1 MRTDAMGPG
10 ALLLALLLAASPG
23 SPAAAQ
29 EAAATDASPAGRVVT
44 GDRTVEAGT
53 EVEDIVVV
61 GGHLRVLGT
70 VRGDAVVVGGD
81 LIMEESGSVLG
92 DAVVTGGRIVD
103 QGGQILGEMRT
114 LDAAAGTAAR
124 SARRAAAEGATA
136 AETGRQ
142 AARAAREAAR
152 EARDLAREERSSVR
166 GERETRRPERRARS
180 WFDPIQRGLAG
191 VISTLALG
199 LVLGGIGAILIF
211 YGRPYLETVSDTIR
225 GSTLRSGG
233 VGLAASFLVFP
244 AFVVLVVALA
254 VSIIGIPVLLLAVPL
269 YPLAI
274 AAAVTFG
281 LLAAAHAI
289 GERTA
294 DQRRDGLDLRYR
306 NSYAYLFT
314 GLGMLLAPLVAA
326 YLVGMTGFLGFIGTL
341 IRVVTWVAIWA
352 AATVGFG
359 AVILSRAGTRRTFVA
374 APPEVEFDEDILFAR
389 DASARRPHV

>member
-29 EAAATDASPAGRVVT
+29 EAAETGASPAGRVVT
-44 GDRTVEAGT
+44 GDRTVEAGA

-81 LIMEESGSVLG
+81 LILEESGSVLG

-103 QGGQILGEMRT
+103 QGGRILGEMRT

-136 AETGRQ
+136 AQTGRQ

-152 EARDLAREERSSVR
+152 EGRNAQIGREV
-166 GERETRRPERRARS
+166 RETRRSGRS

-199 LVLGGIGAILIF
+199 VVLGGIGALLIF
-211 YGRPYLETVSDTIR
+211 YARPYLETVSDTIR

-244 AFVVLVVALA
+244 AFVVLIVALA

-269 YPLAI
+269 YPLAVT
-274 AAAVTFG
+274 AAATFG

-314 GLGMLLAPLVAA
+314 GLGMLLAPLLAA

-341 IRVVTWVAIWA
+341 IRVVTWTVIWA

-374 APPEVEFDEDILFAR
+374 PPPEVEFDDDTLFGRESA
-389 DASARRPHV
+389 ARRPHV

>member
-23 SPAAAQ
+23 PPAAAQ
-29 EAAATDASPAGRVVT
+29 EAAEAGASPAGRVVT
-44 GDRTVEAGT
+44 GDRTVEADT

-136 AETGRQ
+136 AQTGRQ

-152 EARDLAREERSSVR
+152 EGRNAQIGREAREARRS
-166 GERETRRPERRARS
+166 ARS

-199 LVLGGIGAILIF
+199 VVLGGIGALLIF

-244 AFVVLVVALA
+244 AFVVLIVALA

-269 YPLAI
+269 YPLAVT
-274 AAAVTFG
+274 AAATFG

-359 AVILSRAGTRRTFVA
+359 AVVLSRAGTRRTFVA
-374 APPEVEFDEDILFAR
+374 APPEAEFDEDILFAR